1 MAVCRGDGEKAA
13 VVYSAE
19 LAEAKLVILN
29 ACPLQRQIEFNVARS
44 LHPNV
49 GRPERTQDRITG

>member
-1 MAVCRGDGEKAA
+1 MSGDGEKAA

>member
-1 MAVCRGDGEKAA
+1 MSGGGEKAA

>member
-1 MAVCRGDGEKAA
+1 MSGGGEKAA

-49 GRPERTQDRITG
+49 GRPETTLGSVTG

>member
-1 MAVCRGDGEKAA
+1 MSGDGEKAA

-29 ACPLQRQIEFNVARS
+29 ACPLQADRVQR
-44 LHPNV
+44 
-49 GRPERTQDRITG
+49 RPVFAP